1 MNLVKNIDFEMNYYV
16 EKNSKFYLL
25 NNILELSQKLYEF
38 LTVLSSAP
46 VQQEQH
52 QYLSGPVT
60 VPIQPSNIQ
69 NKGPGEHQTGTIN
82 YHLSFGNNNDSEQ

>member
-1 MNLVKNIDFEMNYYV
+1 MEI
-16 EKNSKFYLL
+16 
-25 NNILELSQKLYEF
+25 Q
-38 LTVLSSAP
+38 LTFNTTGVSAIVLSSAP